1 MWAEASDFDGAALE
15 LDRCAKKAM
24 RLWTQDDMR
33 RDFFTQFPH
42 RKEHALR
49 IDRTKP
55 RAEIIDETTGER
67 FTIEKR
73 DDLGVFYFNL
83 VIDVLRNSK

>member
-1 MWAEASDFDGAALE
+1 
-15 LDRCAKKAM
+15 M

-33 RDFFTQFPH
+33 RDFFTQFPD

-55 RAEIIDETTGER
+55 QAEMIDKTTGER

-73 DDLGVFYFNL
+73 DDLGVFYFNFIIE
-83 VIDVLRNSK
+83 VSPNP

>member
-1 MWAEASDFDGAALE
+1 
-15 LDRCAKKAM
+15 
-24 RLWTQDDMR
+24 MR
-33 RDFFTQFPH
+33 RDFFTQFPD

-55 RAEIIDETTGER
+55 RAEMIDETTGER

-73 DDLGVFYFNL
+73 DDLGVFYFNFIIE
-83 VIDVLRNSK
+83 VSPNP